1 MKIAVVG
8 SGGWGTALALTLLD
22 NHHEVVLWSFSEK
35 EAEVLRTQRENPLL
49 KGVPLPE
56 ALQISTDITCV
67 ADKELVVFAT
77 PSFAVRETAHQAAPY
92 LKDGTLIV
100 SVSKGIE
107 KDTSLRLSQVIDQ
120 ETAGRCRIV
129 ALSGPSHAEEV
140 GRKVPTG
147 CVAASPDKA
156 AAEMVQDV
164 FMNENFRVYSSPDI
178 VGVELAAALKNVI
191 ALCYGVLD
199 GLGCGDNTRAL
210 LMTRGLTETA
220 RLGVAM
226 GGKRETFAGLAG
238 VGDLIVTC
246 TSMHSRNHRAGI
258 LIGQGKSVEEALKEV
273 GAVVEGYYA
282 TATVRTLAEKY
293 GIEMPISEGAWQ
305 VFYHGAKARNVLYDL
320 MRRGKKHEIEDA
332 SW

>member
-1 MKIAVVG
+1 M
-8 SGGWGTALALTLLD
+8 
-22 NHHEVVLWSFSEK
+22 
-35 EAEVLRTQRENPLL
+35 
-49 KGVPLPE
+49 
-56 ALQISTDITCV
+56 
-67 ADKELVVFAT
+67 
-77 PSFAVRETAHQAAPY
+77 
-92 LKDGTLIV
+92 
-100 SVSKGIE
+100 
-107 KDTSLRLSQVIDQ
+107 
-120 ETAGRCRIV
+120 
-129 ALSGPSHAEEV
+129 
-140 GRKVPTG
+140 
-147 CVAASPDKA
+147 
-156 AAEMVQDV
+156 
-164 FMNENFRVYSSPDI
+164 
-178 VGVELAAALKNVI
+178 I